1 MKHLLLI
8 LGSLLLVFSSCKKE
22 EKKHDVIY
30 KVVVIGGSP
39 SYSVTYSSS
48 GNTTQT
54 AGPFSASKWVSPTI
68 SDRKAG
74 SLVSLTLKGGSG
86 GSYNM
91 YIYVNGRL
99 EKEDRMDDPYG
110 PRTISVEL
118 PED

>member
-1 MKHLLLI
+1 MKHLLI
-8 LGSLLLVFSSCKKE
+8 FGSLLIMLGSCKKE
-22 EKKHDVIY
+22 EKKYDVIY
-30 KVVVIGGSP
+30 KVIVIGGNP
-39 SYSVTYSSS
+39 SYSVTYSSA
-48 GNTTQT
+48 GNSTQT
-54 AGPFSASKWVSPTI
+54 AGPFTDSKWVSPTI

-74 SLVSLTLKGGSG
+74 STVSLTLKGGSG